1 MATVWKNTLSP
12 SNFYWTQRRQG
23 SVPDDGELNLSAV
36 EGGSLAQMLERL
48 ESEIIK
54 TTLRQCEGNKT
65 KTAQLLGISR
75 QMLHRKIRQFHL
87 A

>member
-1 MATVWKNTLSP
+1 MSTKRKKGAP
-12 SNFYWTQRRQG
+12 AG
-23 SVPDDGELNLSAV
+23 ADAADGELNLSAV
-36 EGGSLAQMLERL
+36 EGGSLAQMMERL

-65 KTAQLLGISR
+65 KAAQLLGISR